1 MSYGECHFFCLKLKD
16 VRASNGLARSIGG
29 KPCLLAVLLSVA
41 VHGPVYPALAPA
53 PIQDAKNQPA
63 PATGTAD
70 VLPQDNRGLA
80 WFLPPVRLGGSVSYS
95 VARNYSDGQSANQ
108 SGLVTTLNARTG
120 TYIWRPWFA
129 TVNASLA
136 FTHSANRFGNIDSS
150 SKSKSVAVNG
160 GGQLNVVPLSK
171 FPFEAHFQLNDSRA
185 TTDQLVGT
193 TYASERFG
201 FTQRYF
207 REDGDALLGWD
218 RNIQH
223 DVVTGRDTQDTLQLR
238 ITTKLGEHDLQFNG
252 DRSDNRRDSTGEK
265 AIVNSL
271 ALQHSYAPDP
281 TISISN
287 FFNVS
292 QSNYELLSG
301 GSGSR
306 LVQLSSN
313 AFWRSENSPLT
324 VNGGVR
330 MFAVDSDLTGL
341 SVVGSPA
348 NNKTVN
354 ANANLGINYEFSR
367 FTRLSASLNVN
378 QNENNGLKSISS
390 SQQAAVN
397 YAPDNLMF
405 GDFSYRW
412 GTSAGVSS
420 NQTSNADSQ
429 TQLSL
434 QFNHSLSRS
443 IRLSGG
449 SAVGMDVSQ
458 GVAFNLGGQSDAL
471 NPVATKQ
478 LTHSGSLSWDF
489 PQVSGA
495 PQFRLSASDSR
506 SLDGPRDFYQMIN
519 FQTSSNLATGP
530 NSSWSGNLT
539 VQSVR
544 QGKDSLPSASTNAPI
559 NVSDPDFVT
568 NSSGSVNYQN
578 QRTFG
583 VRRLRFTSDLRL
595 NGQSLLPVFG
605 GSKVQELAAW
615 QNSLDYSIGRTQL
628 RLNFLISSMGLPQIT
643 IGSTTQTQ
651 RVRSVSKS
659 IMFTVSRSFG
669 D

>member
-1 MSYGECHFFCLKLKD
+1 MSYGECHRFCLKLID
-16 VRASNGLARSIGG
+16 RRTSDGLAKSIGG
-29 KPCLLAVLLSVA
+29 KPCLLVVLLSVA

-53 PIQDAKNQPA
+53 PVQDAKNQSVPV
-63 PATGTAD
+63 TGNAD
-70 VLPQDNRGLA
+70 VVPQDNQGIT
-80 WFLPPVRLGGSVSYS
+80 WFLPPVRFGGNVSYS
-95 VARNYSDGQSANQ
+95 VARYSSDGQGTNQ
-108 SGLVTTLNARTG
+108 SGLVSTLNARTG

-136 FTHSANRFGNIDSS
+136 FTHSANQFGNIDSS
-150 SKSKSVAVNG
+150 SKSKSVTVNG

-201 FTQRYF
+201 FTQRYY
-207 REDGDALLGWD
+207 REAGDALLGWD

-238 ITTKLGEHDLQFNG
+238 ITNKLGEHNLQFNG
-252 DRSDNRRDSTGEK
+252 DRSDNRRESTGEK

-271 ALQHSYAPDP
+271 ALQHSYVPDP

-287 FFNVS
+287 FVNVS

-313 AFWRSENSPLT
+313 AFWRSLNSPLT

-341 SVVGSPA
+341 SVVGSPTA
-348 NNKTVN
+348 NKTVN

-378 QNENNGLKSISS
+378 QNENNGLKTISS
-390 SQQAAVN
+390 SQQASVN
-397 YAPDNLMF
+397 YSPENLAL

-412 GTSAGVSS
+412 GTAASASS
-420 NQTSNADSQ
+420 NQTSNAQSQ
-429 TQLSL
+429 AQLSL

-458 GVAFNLGGQSDAL
+458 GVSLNAGRQSDSL
-471 NPVATKQ
+471 NPAATKQ

-489 PQVSGA
+489 PQVPGA

-519 FQTSSNLATGP
+519 FQSSGNLPAGP
-530 NSSWSGNLT
+530 YSSWNGNLT

-544 QGKDSLPSASTNAPI
+544 QGRAPLSPAATGDI
-559 NVSDPDFVT
+559 VKVPNQDFVT
-568 NSSGSVNYQN
+568 NSSGSINYQN

-595 NGQSLLPVFG
+595 NGQSLLPLFG

-643 IGSTTQTQ
+643 IGPTTETE

>member
-1 MSYGECHFFCLKLKD
+1 MSYGECHCFCLKLKD
-16 VRASNGLARSIGG
+16 RRASDGLARFIGG
-29 KPCLLAVLLSVA
+29 KPCLLAALISVV

-53 PIQDAKNQPA
+53 PTQEANNQPA
-63 PATGTAD
+63 PASGTAD
-70 VLPQDNRGLA
+70 VVPQDNQGITWL
-80 WFLPPVRLGGSVSYS
+80 LPPVRFGGNVSYNVS
-95 VARNYSDGQSANQ
+95 RNSSDGQSTNQ

-136 FTHSANRFGNIDSS
+136 FTHSANQFGNIDSS

-160 GGQLNVVPLSK
+160 GGQLNVIPLSK

-201 FTQRYF
+201 FTQRYY
-207 REDGDALLGWD
+207 RGDGDALLGWD
-218 RNIQH
+218 RSVQH
-223 DVVTGRDTQDTLQLR
+223 DVATGRDTQDTLQLR
-238 ITTKLGEHDLQFNG
+238 ITTKLGEHNLQFNG

-271 ALQHSYAPDP
+271 ALQHSYVPDP
-281 TISISN
+281 AISISN
-287 FFNVS
+287 FVNVS

-313 AFWRSENSPLT
+313 AFWRSETRPLT

-330 MFAVDSDLTGL
+330 MFAVDSDLGGL
-341 SVVGSPA
+341 SVVGSPTA
-348 NNKTVN
+348 NKTLN
-354 ANANLGINYEFSR
+354 ANANLGVNYEFSR

-390 SQQAAVN
+390 SQQASVS
-397 YAPDNLMF
+397 YSPENLAL

-420 NQTSNADSQ
+420 NQISNVDSQ
-429 TQLSL
+429 TQLNL

-443 IRLSGG
+443 IRLTGG

-458 GVAFNLGGQSDAL
+458 SVAFNAGGQSDAL

-489 PQVSGA
+489 PQVPGT

-519 FQTSSNLATGP
+519 FQSSSSLAAGP
-530 NSSWSGNLT
+530 YSSWSGNLT

-544 QGKDSLPSASTNAPI
+544 QGKDQLPSTSTDDPV
-559 NVSDPDFVT
+559 NVSNQDFVT
-568 NSSGSVNYQN
+568 NSSGSINYQN
-578 QRTFG
+578 HRTFG

-643 IGSTTQTQ
+643 IGPTTE
-651 RVRSVSKS
+651 RARSVSKS

>member
-1 MSYGECHFFCLKLKD
+1 M
-16 VRASNGLARSIGG
+16 
-29 KPCLLAVLLSVA
+29 
-41 VHGPVYPALAPA
+41 
-53 PIQDAKNQPA
+53 
-63 PATGTAD
+63 
-70 VLPQDNRGLA
+70 
-80 WFLPPVRLGGSVSYS
+80 
-95 VARNYSDGQSANQ
+95 
-108 SGLVTTLNARTG
+108 
-120 TYIWRPWFA
+120 
-129 TVNASLA
+129 NASLA

-193 TYASERFG
+193 SYASERFG

-544 QGKDSLPSASTNAPI
+544 QGRDSLPSASTNAPI

-651 RVRSVSKS
+651 RVRSVNKS

>member
-367 FTRLSASLNVN
+367 FTRLSAGLNVN

-544 QGKDSLPSASTNAPI
+544 QGRDSLPSASTNAPI